1 MYEEELDVDFPTK
14 EELGSL
20 RNKRERLRKNY
31 FRLKRLAD
39 NSAGYDVCSYRNAD
53 GEWCERED
61 AIRMKRYYKSRDWKY
76 LKHQCNRKFR
86 RTKLVTSSRGAQHKM
101 TELWWAY
108 Y

>member
-1 MYEEELDVDFPTK
+1 MYEELLDVEFPTK
-14 EELGSL
+14 EEMGSL
-20 RNKRERLRKNY
+20 KNKRERLRKNY

-39 NSAGYDVCSYRNAD
+39 NSARCDVCSYRNAD
-53 GEWCERED
+53 GEWCKRED

-108 Y
+108 S